1 MKIAIYKHPYSA
13 FISAVLRGRRGVE
26 VTIIS
31 NVGNRLLDEDYDCVV
46 MPDTVDDCSATAPQV
61 RIDINASAKTLVDAV
76 RSTTFKKTEETP

>member
-13 FISAVLRGRRGVE
+13 FISAVLRGRRHE

-31 NVGNRLLDEDYDCVV
+31 NVGNRLLDEDYDCIV

-61 RIDINASAKTLVDAV
+61 RLDINASAKMLFDALQ
-76 RSTTFKKTEETP
+76 STTLKKTEETP